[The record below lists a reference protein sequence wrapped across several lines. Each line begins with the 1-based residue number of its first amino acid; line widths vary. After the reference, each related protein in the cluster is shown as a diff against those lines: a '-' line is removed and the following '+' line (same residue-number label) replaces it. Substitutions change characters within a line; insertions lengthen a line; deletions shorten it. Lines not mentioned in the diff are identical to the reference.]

1 MHQPIEAHRHVNW
14 GAQPGARADALS
26 RVGAA
31 VRSLVH
37 IVAKSPL
44 LWQLP
49 VVFLAY
55 LCAGKLGQ
63 ATTNIRSSN
72 LGPVWPAFGIAV
84 AAFLGYGYRVWPAI
98 GMSAFV
104 IATQGA
110 VPVLAAAGQAIGATL
125 GAAGGTFL
133 VRRIPMF
140 DPALS
145 RLRDAVGLI
154 VLAAFGGAT
163 VSSLIGTASLYATG
177 IQPYSGLTAAWF
189 IYWLGD
195 STGVLLVTPIVF
207 TLSHLLRIRSRSRVA
222 ELTALAVVLAA
233 TCLLIF
239 GDSRLVPIRLHALA
253 FAVIPF
259 VMWGA
264 VRFGIAGASLAVFEI
279 ATIATLLTALG
290 HGPFSANTPFTNAV
304 LLDVLFI
311 VLALSGLSLAAA
323 IAERERAEREREQ
336 LVRERT
342 ATEARLRL
350 AAIVESSDDAILST
364 NLGGIVQSWNSAAER
379 MFGFT
384 AEDMLGRAVTAFLP
398 SDRIEEEK
406 RIRQSLAAGE
416 RLVHFESVRTT
427 KTGTALSVS
436 LTASPV
442 RDAAGNLVGT
452 ARILRDITEQKRA
465 REALSRVSG
474 LLIAAQE
481 EERARIARELHD
493 DIGQR
498 IALLSVEVGREGPG
512 NSPDSRSNI
521 EPQLRELAA
530 AVQSLSHTLH
540 SPKLDVLGL
549 AASMKRFCEDLSEQY
564 HVSVNFT
571 ARDIPRHLP
580 RDASLTLF
588 RILQEAVHNWMK
600 HSGAPNCDVQLGEAD
615 GWIHLVVHDDGRGF
629 DLAAVK
635 SGRGIGLISM
645 EERVKLVGG
654 HLAIASRPQGGTTI
668 HARVPSKLPDPVTLS

>member
-1 MHQPIEAHRHVNW
+1 MMQPPIEAHRHGSW
-14 GAQPGARADALS
+14 GAQPRARADAIS
-26 RVGAA
+26 GFGAA
-31 VRSLVH
+31 VHRLIH
-37 IVAKSPL
+37 IVAHSPL
-44 LWQLP
+44 LWQLT

-55 LCAGKLGQ
+55 FIAGKLGQ

-98 GMSAFV
+98 AVSAFL
-104 IATQGA
+104 IAAQGA
-110 VPVLAAAGQAIGATL
+110 VPVLAAAGQAIGATM
-125 GAAGGTFL
+125 GAAGGALL
-133 VRRIPMF
+133 VRRIPGF

-145 RLRDAVGLI
+145 RLRDAVGFI
-154 VLAAFGGAT
+154 VLAAFGGAI

-207 TLSHLLRIRSRSRVA
+207 TLPQLLRIRSRSSVA

-233 TCLLIF
+233 TCFVIF
-239 GDSRLVPIRLHALA
+239 GDSPLIPIRLHALA

-336 LVRERT
+336 LIRERT

-364 NLGGIVQSWNSAAER
+364 DLDGIVQSWNSAAER
-379 MFGFT
+379 MFGFS
-384 AEDMLGRAVTAFLP
+384 AEEMLGRAVTVFLP
-398 SDRIEEEK
+398 SDRMEEEK
-406 RIRQSLAAGE
+406 RIRQSLATGE

-436 LTASPV
+436 LTASPL
-442 RDAAGNLVGT
+442 RDAAGSLVGT

-465 REALSRVSG
+465 SEALSRVSG
-474 LLIAAQE
+474 MLITAQE

-498 IALLSVEVGREGPG
+498 IALLSVQLTGDGPD
-512 NSPDSRSNI
+512 NSPGTRSNI
-521 EPQLRELAA
+521 EPQLRELAS
-530 AVQSLSHTLH
+530 AVQSLSHALH

-549 AASMKRFCEDLSEQY
+549 AASMKRFCDDLNEQY
-564 HVSVNFT
+564 QVRVDFT
-571 ARDIPRHLP
+571 AREIPRHLP
-580 RDASLTLF
+580 RNVSLTLF
-588 RILQEAVHNWMK
+588 RIL
-600 HSGAPNCDVQLGEAD
+600 
-615 GWIHLVVHDDGRGF
+615 

-654 HLAIASRPQGGTTI
+654 HLEIASRPQAGTTI
-668 HARVPSKLPDPVTLS
+668 HARVPSTLPDTGKLA